1 MSTKDVILVMIM
13 NLAFGATFISAKV
26 GVTEFP
32 AFMFTTIRFLIVAII
47 LIPFLKIHKGQMMNI
62 FIISTLGGGLHFGF
76 FYLALDSSKYVSSVA
91 IVLQLGIPISTI
103 LSVIFLKEIIR
114 WRRIL
119 GILLSFAG
127 VITLMFEP
135 TIFSDLDGVYFSL
148 LAATAMS
155 ISMIFMKK
163 LKNIKA
169 FDLQAW
175 LAFASTIMLGIISL
189 TFETDHYN
197 IIINAS
203 YIAWGAVIFTSLI
216 ATGVGHATFYY
227 LITRYDVSKITPLT
241 LLVPIFAIINSL
253 IISHFEIFDGFSES
267 INIKIILGASMTLIG
282 VGIVMV
288 REKSA
293 DISPR
298 L

>member
-32 AFMFTTIRFLIVAII
+32 AFMFTTLRFMIVAVI
-47 LIPFLKIHKGQMMNI
+47 LIPFLKIHKGQMINI
-62 FIISTLGGGLHFGF
+62 FIISILGGGLHFGF

-119 GILLSFAG
+119 GIILSFAG

-148 LAATAMS
+148 LAATSIS
-155 ISMIFMKK
+155 ISMIFMKNQSK
-163 LKNIKA
+163 YMKI
-169 FDLQAW
+169 
-175 LAFASTIMLGIISL
+175 
-189 TFETDHYN
+189 
-197 IIINAS
+197 
-203 YIAWGAVIFTSLI
+203 LI
-216 ATGVGHATFYY
+216 
-227 LITRYDVSKITPLT
+227 LMDR
-241 LLVPIFAIINSL
+241 
-253 IISHFEIFDGFSES
+253 
-267 INIKIILGASMTLIG
+267 
-282 VGIVMV
+282 
-288 REKSA
+288 
-293 DISPR
+293 
-298 L
+298 